1 MKLKHQRSFSG
12 CGAWLLIATFLKLPV
27 STTHSIVGATLGY
40 SLLARGT
47 QGIRWWPVIRIC
59 ELRPICAEVIP
70 SLWFFS
76 SLSSQF
82 GNVFVISWFLSPLL
96 SGIVSILFYS
106 FIDHA
111 VLRRRR
117 PLHCGLIL
125 LPVLYFICVAVN
137 VFAVMY
143 NGSEFLGFNE
153 IPAWA
158 VLVITFTVATVVAL
172 LVHFIMAPQLK
183 KRILGKAF
191 LM

>member
-1 MKLKHQRSFSG
+1 
-12 CGAWLLIATFLKLPV
+12 
-27 STTHSIVGATLGY
+27 
-40 SLLARGT
+40 
-47 QGIRWWPVIRIC
+47 
-59 ELRPICAEVIP
+59 
-70 SLWFFS
+70 
-76 SLSSQF
+76 
-82 GNVFVISWFLSPLL
+82 LSPLL

-143 NGSEFLGFNE
+143 NGSECLVITFAVLGFDE
-153 IPAWA
+153 IPAWV
-158 VLVITFTVATVVAL
+158 VLVITFSVAAVVAL